1 MVLKYSSILFLY
13 RLVNFSFRH
22 PTFYTRPFLKKHRNI
37 EMYGGSVEQRH
48 KPISF
53 YSLVGN
59 LKSLLKTPPLGGDQ
73 KPTDGAILL
82 LKGL

>member
-1 MVLKYSSILFLY
+1 
-13 RLVNFSFRH
+13 
-22 PTFYTRPFLKKHRNI
+22 
-37 EMYGGSVEQRH
+37 MYGGSVEQRH

-82 LKGL
+82 LKGLLNRY